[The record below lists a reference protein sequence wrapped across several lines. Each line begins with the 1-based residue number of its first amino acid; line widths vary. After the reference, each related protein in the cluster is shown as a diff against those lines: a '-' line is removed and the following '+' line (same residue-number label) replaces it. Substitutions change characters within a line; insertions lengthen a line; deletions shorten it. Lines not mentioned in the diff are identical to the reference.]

1 MKRDIYFSK
10 PFMNAAGILGFAPD
24 FRGFREAS
32 PKQNEGSE
40 NFGDLQ
46 LGAFVTNPLSLRPR
60 VPAAKPEIIE
70 YPGGFLLHTGL
81 PNPGFNTALKRYSSR
96 WDKSDLPIIVHLM
109 ADRPEETQHMVQML
123 EMQENVMAVELGFAP
138 LLADDIL
145 LLTLEMTFG
154 ELPLIFSLPIEQ
166 ILSLGPRL
174 IQEGAQAI
182 SISAPRGAL
191 PLSPHAP
198 AQLRF
203 GDYPGSV
210 RQDRCSG
217 RRDSEVEARSGKLI
231 TGRLYGPSL
240 FPRTL
245 ETVYSVAKLGLP
257 IIGAGGV
264 WSKENAEAMLSAGAL
279 AVQIDAALWHP
290 NFTFSAPGP

>member
-1 MKRDIYFSK
+1 MKRDLYFSK
-10 PFMNAAGILGFAPD
+10 PLMNAAGSLGFAPD
-24 FRGFREAS
+24 LRDF
-32 PKQNEGSE
+32 E
-40 NFGDLQ
+40 NMGGLE
-46 LGAFVTNPLSLRPR
+46 LGAFVTNPFSLRPR
-60 VPAAKPEIIE
+60 LPAAKPELIE

-81 PNPGFNTALKRYSSR
+81 PNPGFNAAIKKYASR

-138 LLADDIL
+138 LLAGDIL
-145 LLTLEMTFG
+145 LLTLEMALG

-166 ILSLGPRL
+166 VLSLGPRL

-191 PLSPHAP
+191 PLPPPPSLLPTP
-198 AQLRF
+198 
-203 GDYPGSV
+203 
-210 RQDRCSG
+210 
-217 RRDSEVEARSGKLI
+217 EAGNGKLI

-245 ETVYSVAKLGLP
+245 ETVYSAAKVGLP

-264 WSKENAEAMLSAGAL
+264 WSKENVDAMLSAGAL
-279 AVQIDAALWHP
+279 AVQADAALWNP
-290 NFTFSAPGP
+290 SAIFSVPAP